1 MTILRAILRPAQR
14 WVWRS
19 PERRAQSLL
28 RFSETEADGG
38 RDLARA
44 AETTSDPLLRRLFIF
59 HALDEHRHAALFR
72 ARGLALLQDRTRP
85 PRRLTG
91 PAWLTP
97 GERGADDLRVGEVSD
112 AALLAFLHLS
122 EKSAAEDFAVYRD
135 LAPSD
140 GATAAVFAEILHDEA
155 FHMNYTY
162 AQLGRI
168 DPKGRRWH
176 VWRARL
182 GRLWKGYLRLAGAL
196 AGLISG
202 VVLTGLYF
210 VVLPPF
216 AALARRSLRRENTGW
231 TAIGVADPKTM
242 RGQY

>member
-1 MTILRAILRPAQR
+1 MTILRAVLRPAQS
-14 WVWRS
+14 WIWRS
-19 PERRAQSLL
+19 PVRRAHNLL

-44 AETTSDPLLRRLFIF
+44 AETTGDPLLRRLFIF
-59 HALDEHRHAALFR
+59 HALDERRHADMFR
-72 ARGLALLQDRTRP
+72 ARGLALLQAQAHRP
-85 PRRLTG
+85 GRLAN

-135 LAPSD
+135 LSPSD
-140 GATAAVFAEILHDEA
+140 GATAAVFAEIMHDEA
-155 FHMNYTY
+155 FHMHYTY

-168 DPKGRRWH
+168 DPKGRRGR

-182 GRLWKGYLRLAGAL
+182 SRLWKGYLRLAGAL

-216 AALARRSLRRENTGW
+216 AALARWALRRETAGW
-231 TAIGVADPKTM
+231 TAIDAADPKAM

>member
-1 MTILRAILRPAQR
+1 MTILRAALRPAQR
-14 WVWRS
+14 WIWS
-19 PERRAQSLL
+19 APERRAHNLL

-44 AETTSDPLLRRLFIF
+44 AETTKDPLLRRLFIF
-59 HALDEHRHAALFR
+59 HALDEHRHADMFR
-72 ARGLALLQDRTRP
+72 ARGLSILQEQARP
-85 PRRLTG
+85 SRRSAN

-135 LAPSD
+135 LTPGD
-140 GATAAVFAEILHDEA
+140 GATAAVFEEILHDEA

-168 DPKGRRWH
+168 DPKGRRRH

-182 GRLWKGYLRLAGAL
+182 GRLWKGYLRLAGA
-196 AGLISG
+196 AASLISG

-210 VVLPPF
+210 LVLPPF
-216 AALARRSLRRENTGW
+216 AWLARAAQRRESVGW
-231 TAIGVADPKTM
+231 TPTGAADPKSM

>member
-1 MTILRAILRPAQR
+1 MTILRAFLRPAR
-14 WVWRS
+14 SWIWRE
-19 PERRAQSLL
+19 PERRAQNLL
-28 RFSETEADGG
+28 RFSQTEADGG

-44 AETTSDPLLRRLFIF
+44 AETTQDPLLRRLFIF
-59 HALDEHRHAALFR
+59 HALDEHRHAEMFR
-72 ARGLALLQDRTRP
+72 ARGLALLKEQARP
-85 PRRLTG
+85 PRRLAN
-91 PAWLTP
+91 PVWLTP
-97 GERGADDLRVGEVSD
+97 GERGADDLRVGEVGD

-135 LAPSD
+135 LTPGD
-140 GATAAVFAEILHDEA
+140 GATAAVFDEILHDEA

-168 DPKGRRWH
+168 DAKGRARH

-182 GRLWKGYLRLAGAL
+182 GRLWKGYLRLAGAV

-210 VVLPPF
+210 VLLPPF
-216 AALARRSLRRENTGW
+216 AWLARSAQRRDGAGW
-231 TAIGVADPKTM
+231 TAVAPADPKAM
-242 RGQY
+242 RRQY

>member
-1 MTILRAILRPAQR
+1 MTILRAVLRPAQR
-14 WVWRS
+14 WIWRA
-19 PERRAQSLL
+19 PERRAMNLL

-44 AETTSDPLLRRLFIF
+44 AETTKDPLLRRLFIF
-59 HALDEHRHAALFR
+59 HALDERRHADMFR
-72 ARGLALLQDRTRP
+72 ARGLALLAAQARP
-85 PRRLTG
+85 PGCRVG

-155 FHMNYTY
+155 FHMTYTY

-168 DPKGRRWH
+168 DPKGRRRH

-182 GRLWKGYLRLAGAL
+182 DRLWKGYLRLAGGV
-196 AGLISG
+196 AGLVSG

-216 AALARRSLRRENTGW
+216 AALARRALRRETAGW
-231 TAIGVADPKTM
+231 TSTGVADPKAM